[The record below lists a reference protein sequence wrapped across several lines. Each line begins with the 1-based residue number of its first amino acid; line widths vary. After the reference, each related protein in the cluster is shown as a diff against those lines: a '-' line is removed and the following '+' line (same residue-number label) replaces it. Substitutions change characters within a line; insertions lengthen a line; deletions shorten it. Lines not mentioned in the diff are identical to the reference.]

1 MTKKEWKIYQVKQTM
16 KTTFIV
22 WTITFAAIIVFA
34 AAIGYWYANYAS
46 NLYIGIPVALIGIV
60 VIGASA
66 IVSSKLHNYLIK
78 KGEWIKRRLKY
89 GRFFID

>member
-1 MTKKEWKIYQVKQTM
+1 MTRKEWKLYQVKRAM

-22 WTITFAAIIVFA
+22 WAITFAAIIVFA

-46 NLYIGIPVALIGIV
+46 NLYIGIPVVLIGLAV
-60 VIGASA
+60 LGASV
-66 IVSSKLHNYLIK
+66 IVSSKLHDYLIK